1 MLHMDLIIFDIDGTL
16 LHTTA
21 VDDSCFVRAA
31 ADVFG
36 VQDVSSDWSIYDH
49 CTDVAIASQIVRERL
64 GRDCTDAD
72 IAAFRA
78 RFVELLKQEQQRDAN
93 LFQEVPGAGQF
104 IRHLRECGIAAC
116 LATGGFEQ
124 SARFKLRSAS
134 LDCHDLPAAFAE
146 DGPSRE
152 EVVTAAMSRAARLAS
167 EKPPSAA
174 MFRRPVSFGDGVWDV
189 RTAAS
194 LGVPFIGIA
203 TGARAAQLREAGAE
217 IILSDYADLNRV
229 LDAISRA
236 GVPQTVV

>member
-1 MLHMDLIIFDIDGTL
+1 MLPMDLIIFDIDGTL

-36 VQDVSSDWSIYDH
+36 VQGISADWSTYDH

-64 GRDCTDAD
+64 GRDCTSAD

-78 RFVELLKQEQQRDAN
+78 RFVELLKQAQQRDAS
-93 LFQEVPGAGQF
+93 LFQMVPGASRL
-104 IRHLRECGIAAC
+104 IAHLRECGIIMC
-116 LATGGFEQ
+116 LATGGFEP

-152 EVVTAAMSRAARLAS
+152 EVVTAAMTRAARYVS
-167 EKPPSAA
+167 EKSQATA
-174 MFRRPVSFGDGVWDV
+174 EFRRPVSFGDGVWDV

-194 LGVPFIGIA
+194 LGIPFIGIA
-203 TGARAAQLREAGAE
+203 TGERAAQLRDAGAE
-217 IILSDYADLNRV
+217 IVLPDYADLNCV
-229 LDAISRA
+229 LDALA
-236 GVPQTVV
+236 HAEVPQAVV